1 MQQVHWQTFI
11 HPHKAY
17 RLEFPAHWEHRVED
31 HGRTCGFGPRDRD
44 DVGLWVSIMPASLDT
59 DRIVD
64 DLPKLFE
71 QSLQDQGAV
80 DVRRAEQMQHFCL
93 QADATADGQGGRFWI
108 LAGGDLV
115 LFASSQLPP
124 GERDEW
130 VPLFDRL
137 MRSLKIT
144 RDEELMLRKVGV
156 EVLQQL
162 RDKCP
167 AQDYEFDDKGIRGK
181 DHRISLDNL
190 YRQVRSLPDQRDDFV
205 RQFVEGIASTTETP
219 MGHETW
225 EEAEDRL
232 LPVLK
237 SRSYIRPEGATR
249 NLIAA
254 EWLADVVI
262 CYAIRSTKTFRF
274 VTSWD
279 CQRWGLDEARLHE
292 RAMQNLTALDWPRQ
306 MEGARQ
312 PGGGRLILVST
323 RDSFTASRLLHPEL
337 SRLFSGPLGAPFLA
351 AIPER
356 DTLVLF
362 SNRNSLKRR
371 IVKQVKK
378 DHDQSAYPITPRLF
392 LVTRDGIALAGRD

>member
-17 RLEFPAHWEHRVED
+17 RLEFPSHWEHRVED
-31 HGRTCGFGPRDRD
+31 HGRTCGFGPRERD

-80 DVRRAEQMQHFCL
+80 DVRRAEEMRHFCL
-93 QADATADGQGGRFWI
+93 QADATAGGQGGRYWI

-115 LFASSQLPP
+115 LFASSQLPA

-130 VPLFDRL
+130 IPLFERL

-162 RDKCP
+162 REKCP
-167 AQDYEFDDKGIRGK
+167 EQEYEFDDKGIRGK

-205 RQFVEGIASTTETP
+205 RQFVEGIASTTDTP

-279 CQRWGLDEARLHE
+279 CQRWGIDEARLHE

-306 MEGARQ
+306 MEGSRQ

-337 SRLFSGPLGAPFLA
+337 YRLFSGPLGAPFLA

-356 DTLVLF
+356 DTLVVF